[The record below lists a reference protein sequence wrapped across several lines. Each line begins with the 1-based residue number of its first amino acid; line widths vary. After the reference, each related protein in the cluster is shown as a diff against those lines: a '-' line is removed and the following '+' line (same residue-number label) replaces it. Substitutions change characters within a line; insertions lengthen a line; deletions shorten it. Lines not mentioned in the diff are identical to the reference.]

1 MVCSRCKKRMAVV
14 FMSRMEG
21 GETINEGL
29 CLQCAKE
36 LGIPQVQQMMDSMG
50 ISDDDI
56 EMMSDQMM
64 ALTDDDGDSFEP
76 GGADMMPN
84 FLQNLFSKGPAGQAE
99 PDGGAS
105 AEGKTEKKNEKEN
118 GGKTGQKVLDQL
130 LHQSY

>member
-64 ALTDDDGDSFEP
+64 ALTDDGGDSFES
-76 GGADMMPN
+76 GGADMVPN
-84 FLQNLFSKGPAGQAE
+84 
-99 PDGGAS
+99 
-105 AEGKTEKKNEKEN
+105 
-118 GGKTGQKVLDQL
+118 VV
-130 LHQSY
+130 

>member
-76 GGADMMPN
+76 GGADMMLLASDRRRSGGDP
-84 FLQNLFSKGPAGQAE
+84 LRAGRW
-99 PDGGAS
+99 GFGR
-105 AEGKTEKKNEKEN
+105 GKNREKNEKEN